1 MSEPK
6 NEYQKFADSAVR
18 ARLREEGFG
27 RLRLGLFWGAVGP
40 LAIFLTKA
48 VHFDLQDKR
57 WLAVGIVASAPIA
70 IILAIVNFVRMPNES
85 KGSPSTIFILLL
97 TIVGAGACL
106 ALANVVEPSVM
117 KIAFPN

>member
-27 RLRLGLFWGAVGP
+27 RLRLGLFWAFAGP
-40 LAIFLTKA
+40 LAIFLSR
-48 VHFDLQDKR
+48 VLHFDLQR
-57 WLAVGIVASAPIA
+57 WMAVA
-70 IILAIVNFVRMPNES
+70 IIGTAPLAIVLLIVNFIRMPNEA
-85 KGSPSTIFILLL
+85 KASPSALMILLL
-97 TIVGAGACL
+97 TIVGAGANL
-106 ALANVVEPSVM
+106 ALANVLDPSVM